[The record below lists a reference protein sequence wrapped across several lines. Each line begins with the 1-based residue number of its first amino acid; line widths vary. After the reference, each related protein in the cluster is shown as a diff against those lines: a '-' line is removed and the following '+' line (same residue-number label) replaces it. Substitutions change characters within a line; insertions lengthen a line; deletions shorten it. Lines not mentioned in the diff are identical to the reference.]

1 MGAFII
7 IAIFL
12 LIYFMPAIVAG
23 SRDHPQG
30 LAIFMLNLLL
40 GWTALGWVAAIVWAC
55 TAVARPLAGMRVR

>member
-1 MGAFII
+1 MAAAII

-12 LIYFMPAIVAG
+12 LIYFIPAIVAG

-40 GWTALGWVAAIVWAC
+40 GWTALGWIAAIVWAC
-55 TAVARPLAGMRVR
+55 TAVARPMAVVRVR